1 MSVEIFKVCSISIDP
16 YPSIQALFK
25 VDLQIV
31 NLESSPCFKI
41 TYWPA
46 SRTLCILSERFKTYI
61 SYNGM
66 KSFLLRSTVLCK
78 CVVVGWCSAPSHSAT
93 STDQGED
100 TGQHVA
106 KKGLQNICVYPPV
119 KPSELYLPQSN
130 IPSTETSQEESEVPS
145 EIRSVLLYLQTEAT
159 PNALQKMQTH
169 SGASKNFFMRG
180 GFTDSSSSLRRH
192 RLVNNTLRE
201 FDLRGSEKTRRREK
215 KWRRLAW

>member
-1 MSVEIFKVCSISIDP
+1 M
-16 YPSIQALFK
+16 
-25 VDLQIV
+25 

-46 SRTLCILSERFKTYI
+46 NRTLCMHSTMSGCLKCFKTYS
-61 SYNGM
+61 SYSGM
-66 KSFLLRSTVLCK
+66 KSFLLRSAVLSK
-78 CVVVGWCSAPSHSAT
+78 CVVVGWCSVPSHSAT

-130 IPSTETSQEESEVPS
+130 IPSTETSQEEKEVPS

-159 PNALQKMQTH
+159 PNALRTMQTQ
-169 SGASKNFFMRG
+169 SVALSRIFFHAG
-180 GFTDSSSSLRRH
+180 LIYWFI
-192 RLVNNTLRE
+192 
-201 FDLRGSEKTRRREK
+201 FFSEKTQIGKQHLEGVWPLREWKDMK
-215 KWRRLAW
+215 KGKNGGGWLDSSTAFLANALWLHSRP